1 MKLETLALI
10 GFLII
15 NGVVVIGWGIAIVI
29 GAVATF
35 PYGLPILAVLGLF
48 LAVYIGVVIQRL
60 NNKEDDYYEKNIKE

>member
-15 NGVVVIGWGIAIVI
+15 NGAVVLLWGIAVI
-29 GAVATF
+29 AGAIATF
-35 PYGLPILAVLGLF
+35 PFGLPVLAVLGLF

-60 NNKEDDYYEKNIKE
+60 GNKEDDYYEKNIKE